1 MKLRPKN
8 SVPSLTSLTHLFSLL
23 SLLSSQAQAQAQTQV
38 SYSLKGCYAASDIQ
52 ALDVSSRGKYIY
64 QSPSYCQ
71 KQCAG
76 SEFYAL
82 FNGGDCYCGDDIS
95 QLLSLSPVSGAESC
109 DVKCFGWPGDTCGGS
124 NAMNVYV
131 NDAVAATAAVAGSS
145 TLSTSSDLYQSSS
158 TTTATAITTPT
169 TPAVEYSP
177 SSTITPDT
185 TTTTGAV
192 PSSSSSSSS
201 STQDYRSVE
210 SSYDSYSTSTDSM
223 GTHSWES
230 HSDKVLPVAAAT
242 SSSSSSTTTTATTT
256 TTPAAAASTTVPSKT
271 PVITPTVDSTS
282 STSSTTSTTS
292 SSSSSSPTPSS
303 TSSFQSPTTATVF
316 SSSSTVLTSLR
327 YTTKIITASIET
339 AVNHGPKTVF
349 LTTKSVIETVAHTV
363 IAVQSDDPNFDL
375 NKKNSSNG
383 DGSSLSGGA
392 IAGIVIGVIFG
403 VIAILVLVVFL
414 LLYKR
419 KRAEEQRRLDLERTK
434 QFQPYSFGDVNATP
448 IILPPPSSSS
458 ANWKLPSRNNTGL
471 SSRTLALSFS
481 NNNNNYNNS
490 KYLRTGTRGNTNSDD
505 FDFDLDADADADFDF
520 NFGSRKNSG
529 SVARKGTIPQ
539 SHANSIAS
547 RRSAESFINNSN
559 NYYYYSHVNRKSST
573 QPGFY
578 AENNRNS
585 NGSANVHAYGHIHN
599 SAAER
604 TYGGRRTSSGIRH
617 PSTVFEEPTMS
628 VYNGNERFST
638 SSLPD
643 MMEQRRQLRIVNPDG
658 GDGDGDSIEYLD
670 GPSSPSDDNS
680 YNEK

>member
-8 SVPSLTSLTHLFSLL
+8 NVPSLTSLTHLFSLL
-23 SLLSSQAQAQAQTQV
+23 SLLSSKAQAQAQV

-109 DVKCFGWPGDTCGGS
+109 NVKCFGWPGDTCGGS

-185 TTTTGAV
+185 ATTISAV

-201 STQDYRSVE
+201 TTQDYSSIE
-210 SSYDSYSTSTDSM
+210 SSYDSYSTSMD
-223 GTHSWES
+223 THSWES

-242 SSSSSSTTTTATTT
+242 SSSTTATTT
-256 TTPAAAASTTVPSKT
+256 TTPAAAVSTTVPSKT
-271 PVITPTVDSTS
+271 PVIAPTVDST
-282 STSSTTSTTS
+282 TSTTPS
-292 SSSSSSPTPSS
+292 TSSSSPTPSS

-316 SSSSTVLTSLR
+316 SSSSTILTSLR

-481 NNNNNYNNS
+481 NNNSNYNYNS

-505 FDFDLDADADADFDF
+505 FDFDLDADADADADFDF

-529 SVARKGTIPQ
+529 SVARKSTIPQ

-578 AENNRNS
+578 AENNRNRNS

-658 GDGDGDSIEYLD
+658 GDGDSIEYLD

>member
-8 SVPSLTSLTHLFSLL
+8 NVPSLTSLTHLFSLL
-23 SLLSSQAQAQAQTQV
+23 SLLSSKAQAQAQV

-109 DVKCFGWPGDTCGGS
+109 NVKCFGWPGDTCGGS

-185 TTTTGAV
+185 ATTISAV

-201 STQDYRSVE
+201 TTQDYSSIE
-210 SSYDSYSTSTDSM
+210 SSYDSYSTSMD
-223 GTHSWES
+223 THSWES

-242 SSSSSSTTTTATTT
+242 SSSTTATTT
-256 TTPAAAASTTVPSKT
+256 TTPAAAVSTTVPSKT
-271 PVITPTVDSTS
+271 PVIAPTVDST
-282 STSSTTSTTS
+282 TSTTPS
-292 SSSSSSPTPSS
+292 TSSSSPTPSS

-316 SSSSTVLTSLR
+316 SSSSTILTSLR

-481 NNNNNYNNS
+481 NNNSNYNYNS

-505 FDFDLDADADADFDF
+505 FDFDLDADADADADFDF

-529 SVARKGTIPQ
+529 SVARKSTIPQ

-578 AENNRNS
+578 AENNRNRNS

-643 MMEQRRQLRIVNPDG
+643 MMEQRRQLRIVNPD
-658 GDGDGDSIEYLD
+658 DGDGDSIEYLD